1 MLKNMRKIAAKPKK
15 KPTSPS
21 GPKPEVFK
29 IDGMGWQQAIK
40 KSFAKKK
47 PVGGW
52 PK

>member
-1 MLKNMRKIAAKPKK
+1 MANKPKK
-15 KPTSPS
+15 PVIKS
-21 GPKPEVFK
+21 GPKAELFK
-29 IDGMGWQQAIK
+29 IDGINWQQAIK